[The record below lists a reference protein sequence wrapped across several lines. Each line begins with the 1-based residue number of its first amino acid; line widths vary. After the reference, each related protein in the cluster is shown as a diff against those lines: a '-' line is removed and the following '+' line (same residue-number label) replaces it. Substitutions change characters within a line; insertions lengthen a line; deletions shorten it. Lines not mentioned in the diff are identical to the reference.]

1 MCTNTDL
8 EIVILRGVRERR
20 ISYATTCLWNPEK
33 KMTQMNLFIRQK
45 QTHEHGK
52 QTYGYQKGKWGWGD
66 KLGARDSQMHTTLHK
81 IDKQGPTV

>member
-1 MCTNTDL
+1 
-8 EIVILRGVRERR
+8 
-20 ISYATTCLWNPEK
+20 
-33 KMTQMNLFIRQK
+33 MNLFIRQK
-45 QTHEHGK
+45 QTHGHGK